1 MNTILKYAKVTAAAL
16 TLIAAAAGAHAAPVG
31 QPVWINEGSI
41 PGTPVVAPFNNLPV
55 DQLSGQYDEVLTVG
69 ALNTFTTEAIFNG
82 GKWFNNGSAVPSFLG
97 SPDFLGGY
105 KLYAKFTGF
114 GTFVPGPVPGGFTFN
129 GGGGAIEVWA
139 DPNMNTIYNVAAFAL
154 PVPSMNN
161 LVLTSGAASATD
173 DYLLGSASLITAAQ
187 GVVNPGLANGNFEVV
202 FSDFA
207 LTSAPGQL
215 PPNGDKYFIAPR
227 PFYMTL
233 DLNGNFQS
241 FIPVS
246 GTSVQL
252 LNSSAN
258 AFFQTVPEPGALAL
272 VGLALVGM
280 GVATRRARKG

>member
-31 QPVWINEGSI
+31 QPVWINEGAI
-41 PGTPVVAPFNNLPV
+41 PGTPVVAPFINLPV

-69 ALNTFTTEAIFNG
+69 LGSTFTTEAIFNA
-82 GKWFNNGSAVPSFLG
+82 GKWFNNGASVPSFLG
-97 SPDFLGGY
+97 APDIFGGY

-114 GTFVPGPVPGGFTFN
+114 GTFAPKVGGGFTFT

-139 DPNMNTIYNVAAFAL
+139 DPIMNTVYNVGASAAA
-154 PVPSMNN
+154 VPSVNN
-161 LVLTSGAASATD
+161 LVLTSGAASITD
-173 DYLLGSASLITAAQ
+173 DYLLGSASLITAAE
-187 GVVNPGLANGNFEVV
+187 GVTNPGLANGNFEVV
-202 FSDFA
+202 FGDFA

-227 PFYMTL
+227 PFYMIL